1 MKKEIKLLDGSLSY
15 PLEKQGYDLNNNLW
29 TGDALINNPDF
40 IKKIHKDYLFA
51 GVDFISTSTYQ
62 ISYKV
67 LKEMGY
73 NLNEI
78 KDIFKRSVDLAK
90 CAIKETKIKKGIKI
104 VGSYGP
110 FGASLSNG
118 SEYTGRYNTPNQ
130 IIEKFHIENMNIIK
144 ELDIDIILY
153 ETIPCL
159 TEIEILSKLVEE
171 YEKEVWVS
179 FTCNENLEFRDGSSI
194 IKACKI
200 LSSIKNISTIG
211 INCFSPL
218 LVAKAIKRL
227 KDNSN
232 KKILIYP
239 NSGEIYNSKNKDWCG
254 ENLFDSSMIKKW
266 VDLSPDIIGGCC
278 RVDCKD
284 IKNMRKEINFFQQL

>member
-15 PLEKQGYDLNNNLW
+15 PLEKQGYNLNKKLW
-29 TGDALINNPDF
+29 TGDALINDPNV
-40 IKKIHKDYLFA
+40 IKKVHKDYLIA

-62 ISYKV
+62 ISYNV
-67 LKEMGY
+67 LEAMDY
-73 NLNEI
+73 SLNEI
-78 KDIFKRSVDLAK
+78 KDVFKRSVNLVEQ
-90 CAIKETKIKKGIKI
+90 AIQETNIKRKIKI

-110 FGASLSNG
+110 YGASLSNG
-118 SEYTGRYNTPNQ
+118 SEYTGKYDTSDN
-130 IIEKFHIENMNIIK
+130 IIMDYHIKNMNIIK

-159 TEIEILSKLVEE
+159 REIEILSKLVEE
-171 YEKEVWVS
+171 YKKEVWVS
-179 FTCNENLEFRDGSSI
+179 FTCNKDLEFRDGSSI

-200 LSSIKNISTIG
+200 LSSIEVISTIG

-218 LVAKAIKRL
+218 LAEKAIKKL

-239 NSGEIYNSKNKDWCG
+239 NSGEIYNNKDKDWYG
-254 ENLFDSSMIKKW
+254 EKYFDSSMIKKW
-266 VDLSPDIIGGCC
+266 LALSPDIIGGCC
-278 RVDCKD
+278 RVGFKD
-284 IKNMRKEINFFQQL
+284 IKNMRKEINFL

>member
-15 PLEKQGYDLNNNLW
+15 PLEKQGYNLNKKLW
-29 TGDALINNPDF
+29 TGDALINDPNV
-40 IKKIHKDYLFA
+40 IKKIHKDYLVA

-62 ISYKV
+62 ISYRV

-78 KDIFKRSVDLAK
+78 KDIFKRSVDLVQD
-90 CAIKETKIKKGIKI
+90 AIEETKIKRKVKI

-110 FGASLSNG
+110 FGASLSDG
-118 SEYTGRYNTPNQ
+118 SEYTGKYNTSDE
-130 IIEKFHIENMNIIK
+130 IMMSYHIDNMNIIK

-159 TEIEILSKLVEE
+159 REIEILSKVVEE
-171 YEKEVWVS
+171 YKKEVWIS
-179 FTCNENLEFRDGSSI
+179 FTCNKDLEFRDGTSI
-194 IKACKI
+194 MKACKI
-200 LSSIKNISTIG
+200 ISSIENISTIG

-218 LVAKAIKRL
+218 LAEKAIKKL
-227 KDNSN
+227 KKNSN

-239 NSGEIYNSKNKDWCG
+239 NSGEIYNNKDKNWYG
-254 ENLFDSSMIKKW
+254 EKYFDNSMIKKW
-266 VDLSPDIIGGCC
+266 LALSPDIIGGCC
-278 RVDCKD
+278 RVGFED
-284 IKNMRKEINFFQQL
+284 IQNMRKEINFL

>member
-15 PLEKQGYDLNNNLW
+15 PLEKQGYNLNKKLW
-29 TGDALINNPDF
+29 TGDALINDPNV
-40 IKKIHKDYLFA
+40 IKKVHKDYLIA

-62 ISYKV
+62 ISYNV
-67 LKEMGY
+67 LEAMDY
-73 NLNEI
+73 SLNEI
-78 KDIFKRSVDLAK
+78 KDVFKRSVNLVEQ
-90 CAIKETKIKKGIKI
+90 AIQETNIKRKIKI

-110 FGASLSNG
+110 YGASLSNG
-118 SEYTGRYNTPNQ
+118 SEYTGKYDTSDN
-130 IIEKFHIENMNIIK
+130 IIMDYHLKNMNIIK

-159 TEIEILSKLVEE
+159 REIEILSKLVEE
-171 YEKEVWVS
+171 YKKEVWVS
-179 FTCNENLEFRDGSSI
+179 FTCNKDLEFRDGSSI

-200 LSSIKNISTIG
+200 LSSIEVISTIG

-218 LVAKAIKRL
+218 LAEKAIKKL

-239 NSGEIYNSKNKDWCG
+239 NSGEIYNNKDKDWYG
-254 ENLFDSSMIKKW
+254 EKYFDSSMIKRW
-266 VDLSPDIIGGCC
+266 LALSPDIIGGCC
-278 RVDCKD
+278 RVGFED
-284 IKNMRKEINFFQQL
+284 IKNMRKEINFL

>member
-15 PLEKQGYDLNNNLW
+15 PLEKKGYNLNKKLW
-29 TGDALINNPDF
+29 TGDALINNPNV
-40 IKKIHKDYLFA
+40 IKKIHKDYLVA

-78 KDIFKRSVDLAK
+78 KDIFKRSIDLVQD
-90 CAIKETKIKKGIKI
+90 AIEETKIKSKVKI

-110 FGASLSNG
+110 YGASLSDG
-118 SEYTGRYNTPNQ
+118 SEYTGKYNTSDE
-130 IIEKFHIENMNIIK
+130 IIMNYHIENMNIIK
-144 ELDIDIILY
+144 ELDLDIILY

-159 TEIEILSKLVEE
+159 REIQILSKLVEE
-171 YEKEVWVS
+171 YENEVWIS
-179 FTCNENLEFRDGSSI
+179 FTCNKDLEFRDGSSI
-194 IKACKI
+194 IKGCKI

-218 LVAKAIKRL
+218 LAEKGIK
-227 KDNSN
+227 KMKENSN

-239 NSGEIYNSKNKDWCG
+239 NSGEIYNNKDKDWYG
-254 ENLFDSSMIKKW
+254 EKYFDNSMIKKW
-266 VDLSPDIIGGCC
+266 LALSPDIIGGCC
-278 RVDCKD
+278 RVGFED
-284 IKNMRKEINFFQQL
+284 IKNMRKEINFL

>member
-15 PLEKQGYDLNNNLW
+15 PLEKQGYNLNKKLW
-29 TGDALINNPDF
+29 TGDALINDPNV
-40 IKKIHKDYLFA
+40 IKKIHKDYLVA

-62 ISYKV
+62 ISYRV

-78 KDIFKRSVDLAK
+78 KDIFKRSVDLVQD
-90 CAIKETKIKKGIKI
+90 AIEETKIKRKVKI

-110 FGASLSNG
+110 FGASLSDG
-118 SEYTGRYNTPNQ
+118 SEYTGKYKTSDE
-130 IIEKFHIENMNIIK
+130 IIMSYHIDNMNIIK

-159 TEIEILSKLVEE
+159 REIEILSKVVEE
-171 YEKEVWVS
+171 YKKEVWIS
-179 FTCNENLEFRDGSSI
+179 FTCNKDLEFRDGTSI
-194 IKACKI
+194 MKACKI
-200 LSSIKNISTIG
+200 LSSIENISTIG

-218 LVAKAIKRL
+218 LAEKAIKKL
-227 KDNSN
+227 KKNSN

-239 NSGEIYNSKNKDWCG
+239 NSGEIYNNKDKDWYG
-254 ENLFDSSMIKKW
+254 EKYFDNSMIKKW
-266 VDLSPDIIGGCC
+266 LALSPDIIGGCC
-278 RVDCKD
+278 RVGFED
-284 IKNMRKEINFFQQL
+284 IQNMRKEINFL

>member
-15 PLEKQGYDLNNNLW
+15 PLEKKGYNLNKKLW
-29 TGDALINNPDF
+29 TGDALINDPSA
-40 IKKIHKDYLFA
+40 IKKIHKDYLVA

-62 ISYKV
+62 ISYRV

-73 NLNEI
+73 NHNEI
-78 KDIFKRSVDLAK
+78 KDIFKRSVDLVQD
-90 CAIKETKIKKGIKI
+90 AIEETKIKRKVKI

-110 FGASLSNG
+110 YGASLSDG
-118 SEYTGRYNTPNQ
+118 SEYTGKYNTSDE
-130 IIEKFHIENMNIIK
+130 IIMNYHIENMNIIK

-159 TEIEILSKLVEE
+159 REIEILSKVVEK
-171 YEKEVWVS
+171 YKKEVWIS
-179 FTCNENLEFRDGSSI
+179 FTCNKDLEFRDGTSI
-194 IKACKI
+194 MKACKI

-218 LVAKAIKRL
+218 LVEKGIKKL
-227 KDNSN
+227 KENSN

-239 NSGEIYNSKNKDWCG
+239 NSGEIYNNKDKDWYG
-254 ENLFDSSMIKKW
+254 EKYFDNSMIKKW
-266 VDLSPDIIGGCC
+266 LALSPDIIGGCC
-278 RVDCKD
+278 RVGFED
-284 IKNMRKEINFFQQL
+284 IQNMRKEINFL

>member
-15 PLEKQGYDLNNNLW
+15 PLEKKGYNLNKKLW
-29 TGDALINNPDF
+29 TGDALINDPSA
-40 IKKIHKDYLFA
+40 IKKIHKDYLVA

-62 ISYKV
+62 ISYRV

-73 NLNEI
+73 NHNEI
-78 KDIFKRSVDLAK
+78 KDIFKRSVDLVQD
-90 CAIKETKIKKGIKI
+90 AIEETKIKRKVKI

-110 FGASLSNG
+110 YGASLSDG
-118 SEYTGRYNTPNQ
+118 SEYTGKYNTSDE
-130 IIEKFHIENMNIIK
+130 IIMNYHIENMNIIK

-159 TEIEILSKLVEE
+159 REIEILSKVVEE
-171 YEKEVWVS
+171 YKKEVWIS
-179 FTCNENLEFRDGSSI
+179 FTCNKDLEFRDGTSI
-194 IKACKI
+194 MKACKI

-218 LVAKAIKRL
+218 LVEKGIKKL
-227 KDNSN
+227 KENSN

-239 NSGEIYNSKNKDWCG
+239 NSGEIYNNKDKDWYG
-254 ENLFDSSMIKKW
+254 EKYFDNSMIKKW
-266 VDLSPDIIGGCC
+266 LALSPDIIGGCC
-278 RVDCKD
+278 RVGFED
-284 IKNMRKEINFFQQL
+284 IQNMRKEINFL

>member
-15 PLEKQGYDLNNNLW
+15 PLEKQGYDLNKKLW
-29 TGDALINNPDF
+29 TGDALINDPNV
-40 IKKIHKDYLFA
+40 IKKIHKDYLVA

-62 ISYKV
+62 ISYRV

-78 KDIFKRSVDLAK
+78 KDIFKRSVDLVQD
-90 CAIKETKIKKGIKI
+90 AIEETKIKRKVKI

-110 FGASLSNG
+110 FGASLSDG
-118 SEYTGRYNTPNQ
+118 SEYTGKYNTSDE
-130 IIEKFHIENMNIIK
+130 IMMSYHIDNMNIIK

-159 TEIEILSKLVEE
+159 REIEILSKVVEE
-171 YEKEVWVS
+171 YKKEVWIS
-179 FTCNENLEFRDGSSI
+179 FTCNKDLEFRDGTSI
-194 IKACKI
+194 MKACKI
-200 LSSIKNISTIG
+200 ISSIENISTIG

-218 LVAKAIKRL
+218 LAEKAIKKL
-227 KDNSN
+227 KKNSN

-239 NSGEIYNSKNKDWCG
+239 NSGEIYNNKDKNWYG
-254 ENLFDSSMIKKW
+254 EKYFDNSMIKKW
-266 VDLSPDIIGGCC
+266 LALSPDIIGGCC
-278 RVDCKD
+278 RVGFED
-284 IKNMRKEINFFQQL
+284 IQNMRKEINFL

>member
-15 PLEKQGYDLNNNLW
+15 PLEKQGYNLNKKLW
-29 TGDALINNPDF
+29 TGDALINDPNV
-40 IKKIHKDYLFA
+40 IKKIHKDYLVA

-62 ISYKV
+62 ISYRV

-78 KDIFKRSVDLAK
+78 KDIFKRSVDLVQD
-90 CAIKETKIKKGIKI
+90 AIEETKIKRKVKI

-110 FGASLSNG
+110 FGASLSDG
-118 SEYTGRYNTPNQ
+118 SEYTGKYKTSDE
-130 IIEKFHIENMNIIK
+130 IIMSYHIDNMNIIK

-159 TEIEILSKLVEE
+159 REIEILSKVVEE
-171 YEKEVWVS
+171 YKKEVWIS
-179 FTCNENLEFRDGSSI
+179 FTCNKDLEFRDGTSI
-194 IKACKI
+194 MKACKI
-200 LSSIKNISTIG
+200 ISSIENISTIG

-218 LVAKAIKRL
+218 LAEKAIKKL
-227 KDNSN
+227 KKNSN

-239 NSGEIYNSKNKDWCG
+239 NSGEIYNNKDKDWYG
-254 ENLFDSSMIKKW
+254 EKYFDNSMIKKW
-266 VDLSPDIIGGCC
+266 LALSPDIIGGCC
-278 RVDCKD
+278 RVGFED
-284 IKNMRKEINFFQQL
+284 IQNMRKEINFL

>member
-15 PLEKQGYDLNNNLW
+15 PLEKQGYNLNKKLW
-29 TGDALINNPDF
+29 TGDALINDPNV
-40 IKKIHKDYLFA
+40 IKKIHKDYLVA

-62 ISYKV
+62 ISYRV

-78 KDIFKRSVDLAK
+78 KDIFKRSVDLVQD
-90 CAIKETKIKKGIKI
+90 AIEETKIKRKVKI

-110 FGASLSNG
+110 FGASLSDG
-118 SEYTGRYNTPNQ
+118 SEYTGKYKTSDE
-130 IIEKFHIENMNIIK
+130 IIMSYHIDNMNIIK

-159 TEIEILSKLVEE
+159 REIEILSKVVEE
-171 YEKEVWVS
+171 YKKEVWIS
-179 FTCNENLEFRDGSSI
+179 FTCNKDLEFRDGTSI
-194 IKACKI
+194 MKACKI
-200 LSSIKNISTIG
+200 LSSIENISTIG

-218 LVAKAIKRL
+218 LAEKAIKKL
-227 KDNSN
+227 KKNSN

-239 NSGEIYNSKNKDWCG
+239 NSGEIYNNKDKNWYG
-254 ENLFDSSMIKKW
+254 EKYFDNSMIKKW
-266 VDLSPDIIGGCC
+266 LALSPDIIGGCC
-278 RVDCKD
+278 RVGFED
-284 IKNMRKEINFFQQL
+284 IQNMRKEINFL

>member
-15 PLEKQGYDLNNNLW
+15 PLEKKGYNLNKKLW
-29 TGDALINNPDF
+29 TGDALINDPSV
-40 IKKIHKDYLFA
+40 IKKIHKDYLVA

-62 ISYKV
+62 ISYRV

-78 KDIFKRSVDLAK
+78 KDIFKRSVDLVQD
-90 CAIKETKIKKGIKI
+90 AIEETKIKRKVKI

-110 FGASLSNG
+110 FGASLSDG
-118 SEYTGRYNTPNQ
+118 SEYTGKYKTSDE
-130 IIEKFHIENMNIIK
+130 IIMSYHIDNMNIIK

-159 TEIEILSKLVEE
+159 REIEILSKVVEE
-171 YEKEVWVS
+171 YKKEVWIS
-179 FTCNENLEFRDGSSI
+179 FTCNKDLEFRDGTSI
-194 IKACKI
+194 MKACKI
-200 LSSIKNISTIG
+200 ISSIENISTIG

-218 LVAKAIKRL
+218 LAEKAIKKL
-227 KDNSN
+227 KKNSN

-239 NSGEIYNSKNKDWCG
+239 NSGEIYNNKDKDWYG
-254 ENLFDSSMIKKW
+254 EKYFDNSMIKKW
-266 VDLSPDIIGGCC
+266 LALSPDIIGGCC
-278 RVDCKD
+278 RVGFED
-284 IKNMRKEINFFQQL
+284 IQNMRKEINFL